1 MNWVLEEMV
10 RGQWVVVSR
19 HPDFRTAKRAM
30 QQRGGPSSQYL
41 QVRKKPL
48 SESAVA

>member
-19 HPDFRTAKRAM
+19 HPDFQTAKRAM
-30 QQRGGPSSQYL
+30 RQRGGPSGQYPNQYL
-41 QVRKKPL
+41 QVREKPI
-48 SESAVA
+48 A